1 MLHKWIEAVDT
12 IPTGFGRTYQE
23 GLNLG
28 SAILSA
34 LGDGLV
40 VDLSFL
46 NVQWLTVDFVSGL
59 QNSLNGSY
67 KGIKF
72 HYMKD
77 AVRTIL
83 GGKSADSNSDPRRS
97 VQSQRINPRSDRQN
111 VGRSSGEVDLSGG

>member
-1 MLHKWIEAVDT
+1 MNKWIEAVEI

-28 SAILSA
+28 SVILSA

-46 NVQWLTVDFVSGL
+46 NVQWLTVDFVAGL

-67 KGIKF
+67 RGIKF

-83 GGKSADSNSDPRRS
+83 GGKDVHSNSDPGRS
-97 VQSQRINPRSDRQN
+97 VQSQGINPRSNRQN
-111 VGRSSGEVDLSGG
+111 VGGSPREIDFSGG

>member
-1 MLHKWIEAVDT
+1 MDKWIEAVDT

-28 SAILSA
+28 SAILSS
-34 LGDGLV
+34 LGDGYV
-40 VDLSFL
+40 NLSFL
-46 NVQWLTVDFVSGL
+46 NVQWLTVDFVAGL

-83 GGKSADSNSDPRRS
+83 GGKSVDSNSDPGRS
-97 VQSQRINPRSDRQN
+97 VQSQRINSRSDRQN
-111 VGRSSGEVDLSGG
+111 VGGSSRQVDLSGG

>member
-1 MLHKWIEAVDT
+1 MHKWIETIDT
-12 IPTGFGRTYQE
+12 IPSGIGRTYQE

-28 SAILSA
+28 SVILSA

-46 NVQWLTVDFVSGL
+46 NIQWLTVDFVAGL

-83 GGKSADSNSDPRRS
+83 GGQDVHSNSDPRRS
-97 VQSQRINPRSDRQN
+97 VQSQRIDPRSGGQN
-111 VGRSSGEVDLSGG
+111 VGGSSGKVDISGG